1 MPHLSFEY
9 SAGLEDAVDLT
20 AFARRMRDVMDETG
34 VFPFAG
40 IRVRGHKV
48 DICVI
53 ADEGDYDFLHMFLWL
68 GTGRDLET
76 QKQVAEAVYSAAEAF
91 FADLARPLA
100 LSFDMGELHPD
111 LSIKRHNKVKDVV
124 GTA

>member
-9 SAGLEDAVDLT
+9 SSGLEDAVDLT

-40 IRVRGHKV
+40 IRVRGHKA

-68 GTGRDLET
+68 GAGRDIAT
-76 QKQVAEAVYSAAEAF
+76 QKRVAEAVYSAAEAF
-91 FADLARPLA
+91 FSDMTRPLA
-100 LSFDMGELHPD
+100 LSFDMGELNAD

-124 GTA
+124 GTK